1 MSRVFYHVCA
11 LKGICQFR
19 GSLSTAPLTVSMKVR
34 EKASQVHNRLFKSK
48 GAASQCPRFPDRR
61 PNDDLFTRRQLRQDR
76 PRQSRE
82 GARKLLDD
90 AKRSRSPALLPLLIL
105 SLDRG
110 LRASEV
116 RSLRRRDLKL
126 EWRDGLI
133 RRGKSTFFRKL
144 LE

>member
-1 MSRVFYHVCA
+1 M
-11 LKGICQFR
+11 
-19 GSLSTAPLTVSMKVR
+19 
-34 EKASQVHNRLFKSK
+34 SQVS
-48 GAASQCPRFPDRR
+48 RR

-76 PRQSRE
+76 PRLNLRE
-82 GARKLLDD
+82 GARKLLDA